1 MERQTIIGRER
12 VDNIDIYF
20 EYDRMDDS
28 LPTLVL
34 LHGFLSSS
42 FSFRKLVPH
51 LIKEFNVIS
60 LDLPPFGQSG
70 KDYRYTYSFRNIAK
84 SVVRFLAGKNIGKFS
99 IIGHSMGGQV
109 SLQLIQSHPDLVEHA
124 ILLAGSGY
132 QPSYSEK
139 MKLVSYLPFFSFGI
153 KGYLQRSGIEK
164 NLKNVVHDPAL
175 IDDEMRQGYIR
186 PFMEKHDIF
195 RALGRMLRDKE
206 VDLLKDELRDIL
218 TPCLLVWGRHDR
230 VVPLEIGQRLHG
242 DLPNSE
248 LVVLEDT
255 GHLLPEEKPAEIYQ
269 LIKQFLGT
277 AALDFGPK
285 EHAHE

>member
-1 MERQTIIGRER
+1 MEHHTIQGRER

-20 EYDRMDDS
+20 EYSQIDDS
-28 LPTLVL
+28 FPTLVL

-84 SVVRFLAGKNIGKFS
+84 SVVHFLAKKNINKFT

-109 SLQLIQSHPDLVEHA
+109 SLQLIKSHPDLVEHA

-164 NLKNVVHDPAL
+164 NLKNVVHDPNL
-175 IDDEMRQGYIR
+175 IDDEMRQGYLG
-186 PFMEKHDIF
+186 PFIKKHDIF

-206 VDLLKDELRDIL
+206 VDLLKEDLNQIL
-218 TPCLLVWGRHDR
+218 TPCLLLWGRHDR
-230 VVPLEIGQRLHG
+230 VVPLEIGQRLND

-248 LVVLEDT
+248 LIVLEDS
-255 GHLLPEEKPAEIYQ
+255 GHLLPEERPAEIYQ
-269 LIKQFLGT
+269 LIKGFLET
-277 AALDFGPK
+277 ASPAYKRKELTLD
-285 EHAHE
+285 

>member
-1 MERQTIIGRER
+1 MDRHTIKGSER

-20 EYDRMDDS
+20 EYDKMDES

-60 LDLPPFGQSG
+60 LDLPPFGRSG

-84 SVVRFLAGKNIGKFS
+84 SVVHFLAGKNINKFS

-109 SLQLIQSHPDLVEHA
+109 SLQLIKHHPDLVEHA

-132 QPSYSEK
+132 QPSYSGK

-153 KGYLQRSGIEK
+153 KRYLQHSGIEK

-175 IDDEMRQGYIR
+175 IDDEMRQGYLG
-186 PFMEKHDIF
+186 PFTKKHDIF

-206 VDLLKDELRDIL
+206 VDLLKDDLHDIQ
-218 TPCLLVWGRHDR
+218 TPCLLIWGRHDR
-230 VVPLEIGQRLHG
+230 VVPLSIGQRLHD

-248 LVVLEDT
+248 LVVIEDS
-255 GHLLPEEKPAEIYQ
+255 GHLLPEERPTEIYQ
-269 LIKQFLGT
+269 LIKGFL
-277 AALDFGPK
+277 K
-285 EHAHE
+285 EAPQHIHE